1 MEIVLEKDSG
11 DNLGTLVNAHK
22 DVKQQYNSMQERF
35 Y

>member
-11 DNLGTLVNAHK
+11 DNLRTLVNAHK
-22 DVKQQYNSMQERF
+22 DVKQQYNFMQEIF